1 MQPPPEPLN
10 IQKLRQL
17 ISQADLIAVGKIISV
32 TQSEYLK
39 GGERMTAVSAV
50 LSVEKLL
57 TGRELSDHTIT
68 IHETYP
74 APDLLKPPSASMQR
88 DKGAPEKAIV
98 GLRAG
103 PSCYHGRYEQGD
115 RIIVFLVAIEG
126 TGEYKPFGSGTYD
139 KHLCEFV
146 IQKDG
151 IEAFYFRFADDLLPH
166 VGSEDDFIDLIRALI
181 DSK

>member
-17 ISQADLIAVGKIISV
+17 ISQADLIAVGKVISV
-32 TQSEYLK
+32 TQSEYSK
-39 GGERMTAVSAV
+39 EVEKMTAVSAV

-68 IHETYP
+68 IYETYP
-74 APDLLKPPSASMQR
+74 APDFLKPPSASMPR
-88 DKGAPEKAIV
+88 DKGAPEKAVV

-126 TGEYKPFGSGTYD
+126 TGEYKPLGSGTYD

-151 IEAFYFRFADDLLPH
+151 IKAFYFRFADDLLPH